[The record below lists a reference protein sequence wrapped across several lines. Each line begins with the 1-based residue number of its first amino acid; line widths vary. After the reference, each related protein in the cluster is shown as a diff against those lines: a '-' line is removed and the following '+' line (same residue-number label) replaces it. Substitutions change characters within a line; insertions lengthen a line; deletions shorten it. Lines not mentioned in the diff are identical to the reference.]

1 MGHPIYYNNHV
12 GKQQIYDNSISEDPK
27 ETEGWVD
34 SQDTV
39 NYDSDTNYT
48 EEINTNTQ
56 NLANRSLD
64 FHINSLLKLNKEI
77 LLNVKNLCVRTLEN
91 SKHQNL
97 IDGVSFDIKKNE
109 IVGLIGES
117 GSGKSLT
124 SLSIL
129 GLLEKNKFNI
139 SGEIIFNGNNL
150 LDLDNNAMMEIRG
163 SEISMIFQEP
173 MSALNPTM
181 KIGKQ
186 IFEVFKAHKNL
197 SFKNTTERIK
207 KLIKKVKLDNVEN
220 LLDKY
225 PHQISG
231 GQKQRVMIVMALS
244 CNPQLLIADEPT
256 TALDVTIQKEIIE
269 ILKNLQKSE
278 KLSILFISHDLR
290 LVSNISDKILIMK
303 NGKIIEQG
311 SNKNI
316 INYPKENYTKALLS
330 LIIHDKKRLKK
341 LPTVESFDKNFKEE
355 VETKKER
362 NKRIKNIY
370 SGKPILEIKNVSK
383 FYNTSKNLFRNNKS
397 FNALSQISLKLF
409 KGETL
414 GLIGESG
421 SGKTTL
427 SNAILK
433 IHEFEKGEIL
443 FKGKDISKIKEREL
457 LEFRKNVQII
467 FQDPY
472 ASLNPL
478 QNIFQIIS
486 EPIKFHRICLK
497 NEVYEKCKELISDV
511 GLNEN
516 FLSRYPHEL
525 SGGQR
530 QRVCIA
536 RAISVNPEVLICDE
550 SVSALDVSIQATVL
564 NLLNLLK
571 KKYNF
576 TYIFISH
583 DLSVVKYMSDKII
596 VLYNGKIVDY
606 QDADLLFEKPKDNYT
621 KKLIKA
627 SY

>member
-1 MGHPIYYNNHV
+1 M
-12 GKQQIYDNSISEDPK
+12 
-27 ETEGWVD
+27 
-34 SQDTV
+34 
-39 NYDSDTNYT
+39 
-48 EEINTNTQ
+48 
-56 NLANRSLD
+56 
-64 FHINSLLKLNKEI
+64 
-77 LLNVKNLCVRTLEN
+77 
-91 SKHQNL
+91 
-97 IDGVSFDIKKNE
+97 
-109 IVGLIGES
+109 
-117 GSGKSLT
+117 
-124 SLSIL
+124 
-129 GLLEKNKFNI
+129 
-139 SGEIIFNGNNL
+139 
-150 LDLDNNAMMEIRG
+150 
-163 SEISMIFQEP
+163 
-173 MSALNPTM
+173 
-181 KIGKQ
+181 
-186 IFEVFKAHKNL
+186 FK
-197 SFKNTTERIK
+197 
-207 KLIKKVKLDNVEN
+207 
-220 LLDKY
+220 
-225 PHQISG
+225 
-231 GQKQRVMIVMALS
+231 
-244 CNPQLLIADEPT
+244 
-256 TALDVTIQKEIIE
+256 
-269 ILKNLQKSE
+269 
-278 KLSILFISHDLR
+278 
-290 LVSNISDKILIMK
+290 
-303 NGKIIEQG
+303 
-311 SNKNI
+311 
-316 INYPKENYTKALLS
+316 
-330 LIIHDKKRLKK
+330 
-341 LPTVESFDKNFKEE
+341 
-355 VETKKER
+355 
-362 NKRIKNIY
+362 
-370 SGKPILEIKNVSK
+370 
-383 FYNTSKNLFRNNKS
+383 NNKS
-397 FNALSQISLKLF
+397 FKALSQISLKLF

-550 SVSALDVSIQATVL
+550 SVSALDVSIQARVL

>member
-1 MGHPIYYNNHV
+1 M
-12 GKQQIYDNSISEDPK
+12 
-27 ETEGWVD
+27 
-34 SQDTV
+34 
-39 NYDSDTNYT
+39 
-48 EEINTNTQ
+48 
-56 NLANRSLD
+56 
-64 FHINSLLKLNKEI
+64 KLNKEI
-77 LLNVKNLCVRTLEN
+77 LLNVNNLCVRTIEN
-91 SKHQNL
+91 SQHQNL

-124 SLSIL
+124 SLNIL
-129 GLLEKNKFNI
+129 GLLEKNKFDI

-150 LDLDNNAMMEIRG
+150 LDLDNNAMIKIRG
-163 SEISMIFQEP
+163 AEISMIFQEP

-181 KIGKQ
+181 KIGEQ

-197 SFKNTTERIK
+197 SFEHTTKRIK

-256 TALDVTIQKEIIE
+256 TALDVTIQKEITE

-316 INYPKENYTKALLS
+316 LNYPKENYTKALLS
-330 LIIHDKKRLKK
+330 LIINDKKRLKK

-355 VETKKER
+355 AETKKER

-397 FNALSQISLKLF
+397 FKALSQISLKLF

>member
-1 MGHPIYYNNHV
+1 M
-12 GKQQIYDNSISEDPK
+12 
-27 ETEGWVD
+27 
-34 SQDTV
+34 
-39 NYDSDTNYT
+39 
-48 EEINTNTQ
+48 
-56 NLANRSLD
+56 
-64 FHINSLLKLNKEI
+64 KLNKKI
-77 LLNVKNLCVRTLEN
+77 LLNVNNLCVRTTEN
-91 SKHQNL
+91 LQHQNL
-97 IDGVSFDIKKNE
+97 IDKISFNIKKNE
-109 IVGLIGES
+109 IVALIGES

-139 SGEIIFNGNNL
+139 SGEITFNGNNL

-181 KIGKQ
+181 KIGEQ

-197 SFKNTTERIK
+197 SFKRTTERIK
-207 KLIKKVKLDNVEN
+207 RLIKKVKLDNVEN

-316 INYPKENYTKALLS
+316 INSPKENYTKALLS
-330 LIIHDKKRLKK
+330 LIINDKKRLKK

-355 VETKKER
+355 AETKKER

-397 FNALSQISLKLF
+397 FKALSQISLKLF

>member
-1 MGHPIYYNNHV
+1 M
-12 GKQQIYDNSISEDPK
+12 
-27 ETEGWVD
+27 
-34 SQDTV
+34 
-39 NYDSDTNYT
+39 
-48 EEINTNTQ
+48 
-56 NLANRSLD
+56 
-64 FHINSLLKLNKEI
+64 KLNKKI
-77 LLNVKNLCVRTLEN
+77 LLNVNNLCVRTTEN
-91 SKHQNL
+91 LQHQNL
-97 IDGVSFDIKKNE
+97 IDKISFNIKKNE
-109 IVGLIGES
+109 IVALIGES

-129 GLLEKNKFNI
+129 RLLEENKFNI

-181 KIGKQ
+181 KIGEQ

-197 SFKNTTERIK
+197 SFERTTERIK
-207 KLIKKVKLDNVEN
+207 RLIKKVKLDNVEN

-330 LIIHDKKRLKK
+330 LIINDKKRLKK

-355 VETKKER
+355 AETKKER

-397 FNALSQISLKLF
+397 FKALSQISLKLF

-497 NEVYEKCKELISDV
+497 NEVYEKCKELIADV

>member
-1 MGHPIYYNNHV
+1 M
-12 GKQQIYDNSISEDPK
+12 
-27 ETEGWVD
+27 
-34 SQDTV
+34 
-39 NYDSDTNYT
+39 
-48 EEINTNTQ
+48 
-56 NLANRSLD
+56 R
-64 FHINSLLKLNKEI
+64 LNKKI
-77 LLNVKNLCVRTLEN
+77 LLNVNNLCVRTNEN
-91 SKHQNL
+91 LQHQNL
-97 IDGVSFDIKKNE
+97 IDKISFNIKKNE
-109 IVGLIGES
+109 IVALIGES

-181 KIGKQ
+181 KIGEQ

-197 SFKNTTERIK
+197 SFERTTERIK
-207 KLIKKVKLDNVEN
+207 RLIKKVKLDNVKN

-316 INYPKENYTKALLS
+316 INSPKENYTKALLS
-330 LIIHDKKRLKK
+330 LIINDKKRLKK

-355 VETKKER
+355 AETKKER

-383 FYNTSKNLFRNNKS
+383 FYNTSKKLFRNNKS
-397 FNALSQISLKLF
+397 FKALSQISLKLF

-457 LEFRKNVQII
+457 LEFRKNLQII

-606 QDADLLFEKPKDNYT
+606 DDADKLFKLPKDNYT
-621 KKLIKA
+621 KKLIKTSIRA
-627 SY
+627 ERKSKIIN

>member
-1 MGHPIYYNNHV
+1 M
-12 GKQQIYDNSISEDPK
+12 
-27 ETEGWVD
+27 
-34 SQDTV
+34 
-39 NYDSDTNYT
+39 
-48 EEINTNTQ
+48 
-56 NLANRSLD
+56 
-64 FHINSLLKLNKEI
+64 KLNKEI
-77 LLNVKNLCVRTLEN
+77 LLNVNNLCVRTTEN
-91 SKHQNL
+91 LQHQNL
-97 IDGVSFDIKKNE
+97 IDKISFNIKKNE
-109 IVGLIGES
+109 IVALIGES

-139 SGEIIFNGNNL
+139 SGEITFNGNNL

-163 SEISMIFQEP
+163 AEISMIFQEP

-181 KIGKQ
+181 KIGEQ
-186 IFEVFKAHKNL
+186 IFEVFKGHKNL

-207 KLIKKVKLDNVEN
+207 RLIKKVKLDNVEN

-290 LVSNISDKILIMK
+290 LISNISDKILIMK

-316 INYPKENYTKALLS
+316 INSPKENYTKALLS
-330 LIIHDKKRLKK
+330 LIINDKKRLKK

-355 VETKKER
+355 AETKKER

-397 FNALSQISLKLF
+397 FKALSQISLKLF

-427 SNAILK
+427 SNTILK

-486 EPIKFHRICLK
+486 EPIKFHKICLK
-497 NEVYEKCKELISDV
+497 NEVYEKCKELIADV

-550 SVSALDVSIQATVL
+550 SVSALDVSIQATIL

>member
-1 MGHPIYYNNHV
+1 M
-12 GKQQIYDNSISEDPK
+12 
-27 ETEGWVD
+27 
-34 SQDTV
+34 
-39 NYDSDTNYT
+39 
-48 EEINTNTQ
+48 
-56 NLANRSLD
+56 
-64 FHINSLLKLNKEI
+64 KLNKKI
-77 LLNVKNLCVRTLEN
+77 LLNVNNLCVRTTEN
-91 SKHQNL
+91 LQHQNL
-97 IDGVSFDIKKNE
+97 IDKISFNIKKNE
-109 IVGLIGES
+109 IVALIGES

-139 SGEIIFNGNNL
+139 SGEITFNGNNL

-163 SEISMIFQEP
+163 AEISMIFQEP

-181 KIGKQ
+181 KIGEQ

-197 SFKNTTERIK
+197 SFERTTERIK
-207 KLIKKVKLDNVEN
+207 RLIKKVKLDNVEN

-290 LVSNISDKILIMK
+290 LISNISDKILIMK

-316 INYPKENYTKALLS
+316 INSPKENYTKALLS
-330 LIIHDKKRLKK
+330 LIINDKKRLKK

-457 LEFRKNVQII
+457 LEFRKNLQII

-497 NEVYEKCKELISDV
+497 NEVYEKCKELIADV

>member
-1 MGHPIYYNNHV
+1 M
-12 GKQQIYDNSISEDPK
+12 
-27 ETEGWVD
+27 
-34 SQDTV
+34 
-39 NYDSDTNYT
+39 
-48 EEINTNTQ
+48 
-56 NLANRSLD
+56 
-64 FHINSLLKLNKEI
+64 KLNKKI
-77 LLNVKNLCVRTLEN
+77 LLNVNNLCVRTTEN
-91 SKHQNL
+91 LQHQNL
-97 IDGVSFDIKKNE
+97 IDKISFNIKKNE
-109 IVGLIGES
+109 IVALIGES

-139 SGEIIFNGNNL
+139 SGEITFNGNNL

-163 SEISMIFQEP
+163 AEISMIFQEP

-207 KLIKKVKLDNVEN
+207 KLIKKVRLDNVEN

-316 INYPKENYTKALLS
+316 INSPKENYTKALLS
-330 LIIHDKKRLKK
+330 LIINDKKRLKK

-355 VETKKER
+355 AETKKER

-397 FNALSQISLKLF
+397 FKALSQISLKLF

>member
-1 MGHPIYYNNHV
+1 
-12 GKQQIYDNSISEDPK
+12 
-27 ETEGWVD
+27 
-34 SQDTV
+34 
-39 NYDSDTNYT
+39 
-48 EEINTNTQ
+48 
-56 NLANRSLD
+56 
-64 FHINSLLKLNKEI
+64 
-77 LLNVKNLCVRTLEN
+77 
-91 SKHQNL
+91 
-97 IDGVSFDIKKNE
+97 
-109 IVGLIGES
+109 
-117 GSGKSLT
+117 
-124 SLSIL
+124 
-129 GLLEKNKFNI
+129 
-139 SGEIIFNGNNL
+139 
-150 LDLDNNAMMEIRG
+150 MMEVRG

-207 KLIKKVKLDNVEN
+207 KLIKKVKLDNVED

-414 GLIGESG
+414 GLI
-421 SGKTTL
+421 L
-427 SNAILK
+427 SL
-433 IHEFEKGEIL
+433 IHI
-443 FKGKDISKIKEREL
+443 
-457 LEFRKNVQII
+457 
-467 FQDPY
+467 
-472 ASLNPL
+472 
-478 QNIFQIIS
+478 
-486 EPIKFHRICLK
+486 
-497 NEVYEKCKELISDV
+497 
-511 GLNEN
+511 
-516 FLSRYPHEL
+516 
-525 SGGQR
+525 
-530 QRVCIA
+530 
-536 RAISVNPEVLICDE
+536 
-550 SVSALDVSIQATVL
+550 
-564 NLLNLLK
+564 
-571 KKYNF
+571 
-576 TYIFISH
+576 
-583 DLSVVKYMSDKII
+583 
-596 VLYNGKIVDY
+596 
-606 QDADLLFEKPKDNYT
+606 
-621 KKLIKA
+621 
-627 SY
+627 

>member
-1 MGHPIYYNNHV
+1 M
-12 GKQQIYDNSISEDPK
+12 
-27 ETEGWVD
+27 
-34 SQDTV
+34 
-39 NYDSDTNYT
+39 
-48 EEINTNTQ
+48 
-56 NLANRSLD
+56 
-64 FHINSLLKLNKEI
+64 KLNKEI
-77 LLNVKNLCVRTLEN
+77 LLNVNNLCVRTTEN
-91 SKHQNL
+91 LQHQNL
-97 IDGVSFDIKKNE
+97 IDKISFNIKKNE
-109 IVGLIGES
+109 IVALIGES

-139 SGEIIFNGNNL
+139 SGEITFNGNNL

-163 SEISMIFQEP
+163 AEISMIFQEP

-181 KIGKQ
+181 KIGEQ

-197 SFKNTTERIK
+197 SFERTTERIK
-207 KLIKKVKLDNVEN
+207 RLIKKVKLDNVEN

-316 INYPKENYTKALLS
+316 INSPKENYTKALLS
-330 LIIHDKKRLKK
+330 LIINDKKRLKK

-355 VETKKER
+355 AETKKER

-427 SNAILK
+427 SNTILK

-486 EPIKFHRICLK
+486 EPIKFHKICLK
-497 NEVYEKCKELISDV
+497 NEVYEKCKELIADV

>member
-1 MGHPIYYNNHV
+1 M
-12 GKQQIYDNSISEDPK
+12 
-27 ETEGWVD
+27 
-34 SQDTV
+34 
-39 NYDSDTNYT
+39 
-48 EEINTNTQ
+48 
-56 NLANRSLD
+56 
-64 FHINSLLKLNKEI
+64 KLNKEI
-77 LLNVKNLCVRTLEN
+77 LLNVNNLCVRTIEN
-91 SKHQNL
+91 SQHQNL

-207 KLIKKVKLDNVEN
+207 KLIKKVRLDNVEN

-397 FNALSQISLKLF
+397 FKALSQISLKLF

-497 NEVYEKCKELISDV
+497 NEVYEKCKELIADV

>member
-1 MGHPIYYNNHV
+1 M
-12 GKQQIYDNSISEDPK
+12 
-27 ETEGWVD
+27 
-34 SQDTV
+34 
-39 NYDSDTNYT
+39 
-48 EEINTNTQ
+48 
-56 NLANRSLD
+56 
-64 FHINSLLKLNKEI
+64 KLNKKI
-77 LLNVKNLCVRTLEN
+77 LLNVNNLCVRTTEN
-91 SKHQNL
+91 LQHQNL
-97 IDGVSFDIKKNE
+97 IDKISFNIKKNE
-109 IVGLIGES
+109 IVALIGES

-139 SGEIIFNGNNL
+139 SGEITFNGNNL

-163 SEISMIFQEP
+163 AEISMIFQEP

-197 SFKNTTERIK
+197 SFERTTERIK
-207 KLIKKVKLDNVEN
+207 RLIKKVKLDNVEN

-290 LVSNISDKILIMK
+290 LISNISDKILIMK

-316 INYPKENYTKALLS
+316 INSPKENYTKALLS
-330 LIIHDKKRLKK
+330 LIINDKKRLKK

-355 VETKKER
+355 AETKKER

-397 FNALSQISLKLF
+397 FKALSQISLKLF

-497 NEVYEKCKELISDV
+497 NEVYEKCKELIADV

>member
-1 MGHPIYYNNHV
+1 M
-12 GKQQIYDNSISEDPK
+12 
-27 ETEGWVD
+27 
-34 SQDTV
+34 
-39 NYDSDTNYT
+39 
-48 EEINTNTQ
+48 
-56 NLANRSLD
+56 
-64 FHINSLLKLNKEI
+64 KLNKEI

-181 KIGKQ
+181 KIGEQ
-186 IFEVFKAHKNL
+186 LFEVFKAHKNL
-197 SFKNTTERIK
+197 SFKRTTERIK
-207 KLIKKVKLDNVEN
+207 RLIKKVKLDNVEN

-397 FNALSQISLKLF
+397 FKALSQISLKLF

-550 SVSALDVSIQATVL
+550 SVSALDVSIQARVL

>member
-1 MGHPIYYNNHV
+1 M
-12 GKQQIYDNSISEDPK
+12 
-27 ETEGWVD
+27 
-34 SQDTV
+34 
-39 NYDSDTNYT
+39 
-48 EEINTNTQ
+48 
-56 NLANRSLD
+56 
-64 FHINSLLKLNKEI
+64 KLNKEI

-207 KLIKKVKLDNVEN
+207 KLIKKVRLDNVEN

-355 VETKKER
+355 AETKKER

-397 FNALSQISLKLF
+397 FKALSQISLKLF

>member
-1 MGHPIYYNNHV
+1 M
-12 GKQQIYDNSISEDPK
+12 
-27 ETEGWVD
+27 
-34 SQDTV
+34 
-39 NYDSDTNYT
+39 
-48 EEINTNTQ
+48 
-56 NLANRSLD
+56 
-64 FHINSLLKLNKEI
+64 KLNKEI
-77 LLNVKNLCVRTLEN
+77 LLNVKNLCVRTIEN
-91 SKHQNL
+91 SQHQNL

-129 GLLEKNKFNI
+129 GLLKKNKFNI

-316 INYPKENYTKALLS
+316 INSPKENYTKALLS
-330 LIIHDKKRLKK
+330 LIINDKKRLKK

-486 EPIKFHRICLK
+486 DPIKFHRICLK

>member
-1 MGHPIYYNNHV
+1 M
-12 GKQQIYDNSISEDPK
+12 
-27 ETEGWVD
+27 
-34 SQDTV
+34 
-39 NYDSDTNYT
+39 
-48 EEINTNTQ
+48 
-56 NLANRSLD
+56 
-64 FHINSLLKLNKEI
+64 KLNKKI
-77 LLNVKNLCVRTLEN
+77 LLNVNNLCVRTTEN
-91 SKHQNL
+91 LQHQNL
-97 IDGVSFDIKKNE
+97 IDKISFNIKKNE
-109 IVGLIGES
+109 IVALIGES

-139 SGEIIFNGNNL
+139 SGEITFNGNNL

-181 KIGKQ
+181 KIGEQ

-197 SFKNTTERIK
+197 SFERTTERIK
-207 KLIKKVKLDNVEN
+207 RLIKKVKLDNVEN

-316 INYPKENYTKALLS
+316 INSPKENYTKALLS
-330 LIIHDKKRLKK
+330 LIINDKKRLKK

-355 VETKKER
+355 AETKKER

-397 FNALSQISLKLF
+397 FKALSQISLKLF

-497 NEVYEKCKELISDV
+497 NEVYEKCKELIADV

-550 SVSALDVSIQATVL
+550 SVSALDVSIQARVL

>member
-1 MGHPIYYNNHV
+1 M
-12 GKQQIYDNSISEDPK
+12 
-27 ETEGWVD
+27 
-34 SQDTV
+34 
-39 NYDSDTNYT
+39 
-48 EEINTNTQ
+48 
-56 NLANRSLD
+56 
-64 FHINSLLKLNKEI
+64 KLNKKI
-77 LLNVKNLCVRTLEN
+77 LLNVNNLCVRTTEN
-91 SKHQNL
+91 LQHQNL
-97 IDGVSFDIKKNE
+97 IDKISFNIKKNE
-109 IVGLIGES
+109 IVALIGES

-129 GLLEKNKFNI
+129 GLLEKNKFKI
-139 SGEIIFNGNNL
+139 SGEITFNGNNL

-181 KIGKQ
+181 KIGEQ

-197 SFKNTTERIK
+197 SFERTTERIK
-207 KLIKKVKLDNVEN
+207 RLIKKVKLDNVEN

-290 LVSNISDKILIMK
+290 LISNISDKILIMK

-316 INYPKENYTKALLS
+316 INSPKENYTKALLS
-330 LIIHDKKRLKK
+330 LIINDKKRLKK

-397 FNALSQISLKLF
+397 FKALSQISLKLF

-497 NEVYEKCKELISDV
+497 NEVYEKCKELIADV

>member
-1 MGHPIYYNNHV
+1 MCIR
-12 GKQQIYDNSISEDPK
+12 
-27 ETEGWVD
+27 D
-34 SQDTV
+34 S
-39 NYDSDTNYT
+39 
-48 EEINTNTQ
+48 
-56 NLANRSLD
+56 
-64 FHINSLLKLNKEI
+64 
-77 LLNVKNLCVRTLEN
+77 
-91 SKHQNL
+91 
-97 IDGVSFDIKKNE
+97 
-109 IVGLIGES
+109 
-117 GSGKSLT
+117 
-124 SLSIL
+124 
-129 GLLEKNKFNI
+129 
-139 SGEIIFNGNNL
+139 
-150 LDLDNNAMMEIRG
+150 
-163 SEISMIFQEP
+163 
-173 MSALNPTM
+173 
-181 KIGKQ
+181 
-186 IFEVFKAHKNL
+186 
-197 SFKNTTERIK
+197 
-207 KLIKKVKLDNVEN
+207 
-220 LLDKY
+220 
-225 PHQISG
+225 
-231 GQKQRVMIVMALS
+231 
-244 CNPQLLIADEPT
+244 
-256 TALDVTIQKEIIE
+256 
-269 ILKNLQKSE
+269 
-278 KLSILFISHDLR
+278 
-290 LVSNISDKILIMK
+290 
-303 NGKIIEQG
+303 
-311 SNKNI
+311 
-316 INYPKENYTKALLS
+316 
-330 LIIHDKKRLKK
+330 
-341 LPTVESFDKNFKEE
+341 
-355 VETKKER
+355 
-362 NKRIKNIY
+362 
-370 SGKPILEIKNVSK
+370 
-383 FYNTSKNLFRNNKS
+383 YNTSKNLFRNNKS
-397 FNALSQISLKLF
+397 FKALSQISLKLF

-457 LEFRKNVQII
+457 LEFRKNLQII

-530 QRVCIA
+530 QRICIA

>member
-1 MGHPIYYNNHV
+1 M
-12 GKQQIYDNSISEDPK
+12 
-27 ETEGWVD
+27 
-34 SQDTV
+34 
-39 NYDSDTNYT
+39 
-48 EEINTNTQ
+48 
-56 NLANRSLD
+56 
-64 FHINSLLKLNKEI
+64 KLNKEI

-207 KLIKKVKLDNVEN
+207 KLIKKVRLDNVEN

-370 SGKPILEIKNVSK
+370 SGKPILEIKDVSK

-397 FNALSQISLKLF
+397 FKALSQISLKLF

>member
-1 MGHPIYYNNHV
+1 M
-12 GKQQIYDNSISEDPK
+12 
-27 ETEGWVD
+27 
-34 SQDTV
+34 
-39 NYDSDTNYT
+39 
-48 EEINTNTQ
+48 
-56 NLANRSLD
+56 
-64 FHINSLLKLNKEI
+64 KLNKEI

-397 FNALSQISLKLF
+397 FKALSQISLKLF

>member
-1 MGHPIYYNNHV
+1 M
-12 GKQQIYDNSISEDPK
+12 
-27 ETEGWVD
+27 
-34 SQDTV
+34 
-39 NYDSDTNYT
+39 
-48 EEINTNTQ
+48 
-56 NLANRSLD
+56 
-64 FHINSLLKLNKEI
+64 KLNKEI

-457 LEFRKNVQII
+457 LEFRKKNGEKLTPDSWV
-467 FQDPY
+467 FSSASDP
-472 ASLNPL
+472 NKPL
-478 QNIFQIIS
+478 TTQNIVTQFS
-486 EPIKFHRICLK
+486 H
-497 NEVYEKCKELISDV
+497 KCKDKIDRGEFKNNRYDISITYGIRKRWDTIV
-511 GLNEN
+511 K
-516 FLSRYPHEL
+516 S
-525 SGGQR
+525 
-530 QRVCIA
+530 
-536 RAISVNPEVLICDE
+536 NPEVNRDIIE
-550 SVSALDVSIQATVL
+550 KIFGHSSRIPLDYGYFKPITEVMFEEYKKVIPELVL
-564 NLLNLLK
+564 DSSYKLK
-571 KKYNF
+571 YELEAKDKKIN
-576 TYIFISH
+576 
-583 DLSVVKYMSDKII
+583 
-596 VLYNGKIVDY
+596 
-606 QDADLLFEKPKDNYT
+606 DLLAKQNEVSVLKSQMSEIQEH
-621 KKLIKA
+621 IKNLKTRF
-627 SY
+627 